1 MSLATDIFDAHLDA
15 VSALREQAP
24 RIAELGEILIERLRT
39 GGRIY
44 LCGNG
49 GSAADAQHIATEIT
63 CRYESERRALPAI
76 ALTTDSSMLTAAG
89 NDLGFEQ
96 VFSRQVEALARA
108 GDVLIC
114 ISTSGTSQNVLAAA
128 RSAHAKGILTV
139 GLLGKGGGTIGH
151 CVDHAIIVPSENTA
165 RVQECHI
172 LIGHLW
178 CALID
183 RAFM

>member
-1 MSLATDIFDAHLDA
+1 MSLVTDIFDAHLAA
-15 VSALREQAP
+15 VSTLRDQAS
-24 RIAELGEILIERLRT
+24 RIAELGEILVERLRS

-63 CRYESERRALPAI
+63 CRYESLRRALPAI
-76 ALTTDSSMLTAAG
+76 ALTTDSSLLTAAG
-89 NDLGFEQ
+89 NDFGFEQ
-96 VFSRQVEALARA
+96 VFSRQVEALARPEDA
-108 GDVLIC
+108 LIC
-114 ISTSGTSQNVLAAA
+114 ISTSGASHNVLAAA
-128 RSAHAKGILTV
+128 RTARAKGILTI
-139 GLLGKGGGTIGH
+139 GLLGKDGGTIGH
-151 CVDHAIIVPSENTA
+151 SVDHAIIVPSDNTA

-183 RAFM
+183 RAFV